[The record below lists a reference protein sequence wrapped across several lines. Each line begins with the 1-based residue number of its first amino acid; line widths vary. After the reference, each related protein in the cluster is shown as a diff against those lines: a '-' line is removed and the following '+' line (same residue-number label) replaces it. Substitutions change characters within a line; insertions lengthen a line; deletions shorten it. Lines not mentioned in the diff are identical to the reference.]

1 MLSHM
6 GSERSIRRYRG
17 WYAKLLL
24 LYSKPFYQR
33 FGQGMAQTFNDIL
46 RQRAEEERGL
56 FGCALWMF
64 LETFVGIF
72 RENSKFIIMKNKN
85 ILRLAIATAVL
96 LMVPLVAMQFT
107 KEVNWT
113 LSDFVVAGV
122 LLFGSGLTFEL
133 VSRRSANIVYRVAV
147 GIAVATA
154 LFLVWS
160 NLAVGIIG
168 NEDNPANLM
177 YFGVLAIGAIGAIIA
192 RLQPLGMARALF
204 ATALAQLLVPVIA
217 LIIWRPEVNAGVLYV
232 FILNAVFVMLFV
244 GSALL
249 FRRAAHMQNGPGA
262 EPVV

>member
-1 MLSHM
+1 MP
-6 GSERSIRRYRG
+6 SEHSIRRYRDC
-17 WYAKLLL
+17 YAKLLC
-24 LYSKPFYQR
+24 LYSKPFHSR
-33 FGQGMAQTFNDIL
+33 FGEGMEQTFNDIL
-46 RQRAEEERGL
+46 RQRAEKNRRL

-64 LETFVGIF
+64 VETFIGIF

-133 VSRRSANIVYRVAV
+133 VSRRSGNVAYRVAV
-147 GIAVATA
+147 GVAVATA
-154 LFLVWS
+154 LILVWS

-177 YFGVLAIGAIGAIIA
+177 FFGVLAIGAIGAVIA
-192 RLQPLGMARALF
+192 RLQPLGMSRALF

-232 FILNAVFVMLFV
+232 FILNAVFVALFA
-244 GSALL
+244 GAALL
-249 FRRAAHMQNGPGA
+249 FRRAARMQSVPARNQ
-262 EPVV
+262 